1 MKGIALAAV
10 KEPWEGRNLG
20 ISRFLIILLHY
31 LAFINMLPLPS
42 VWCVPSCLSTHSPG
56 DKPPPLYLELRRE
69 VFQMGRV
76 MMWSLNCF
84 FRLSVN
90 PLIFN
95 LTFRATWWFWLLCL
109 LGIPAQIKLAYIN
122 HLPHV
127 HRLLCSW
134 YFKAFVVHLY
144 LFFRIAIVLIYH
156 LFFNKIQRSHK
167 DVSLCLIILTF
178 EHIELEQR
186 CRH

>member
-1 MKGIALAAV
+1 MIRSFIVFSCINQIQEHFNLCMKGIALAAV

-109 LGIPAQIKLAYIN
+109 LGIPAQIKLL
-122 HLPHV
+122 LPFSHCW
-127 HRLLCSW
+127 LTS
-134 YFKAFVVHLY
+134 
-144 LFFRIAIVLIYH
+144 ITYH
-156 LFFNKIQRSHK
+156 LSIDYSVP
-167 DVSLCLIILTF
+167 DILKLLLF
-178 EHIELEQR
+178 ISICFSGLQLF
-186 CRH
+186 